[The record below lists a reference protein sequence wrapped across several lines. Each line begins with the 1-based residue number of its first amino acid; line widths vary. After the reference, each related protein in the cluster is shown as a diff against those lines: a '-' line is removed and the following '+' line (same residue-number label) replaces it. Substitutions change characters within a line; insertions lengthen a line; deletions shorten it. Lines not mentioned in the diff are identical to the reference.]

1 MSRIPQRL
9 ICVSFACTMCVR
21 VKSCV
26 RGRDVRIFS
35 VRPVDDTHGHAFNPI
50 LLFFGLLDTRCNC
63 VGLAF
68 IRSMQYT
75 GKIVNAM
82 KEAISRLIS
91 ITRLLLRDLALSSH
105 AF

>member
-1 MSRIPQRL
+1 M
-9 ICVSFACTMCVR
+9 
-21 VKSCV
+21 
-26 RGRDVRIFS
+26 RIFS
-35 VRPVDDTHGHAFNPI
+35 VADDTYGHAFNPT

-82 KEAISRLIS
+82 KEAITSSIS
-91 ITRLLLRDLALSSH
+91 ITRLLYRRFGTFISRFITML
-105 AF
+105 